1 MSCNLSIMQSSV
13 TELLRKE
20 VGTNNVLFSTYYTSV
35 VNNEDF
41 TPEFKQWCKDKY
53 NTTIDFNSKNNDKK
67 VVDYIKEYYNE
78 KHPNIN
84 YSSRIQ
90 NDSTLVGRFGYGSV
104 EDREFCKHTAA
115 NYALDIHKQI
125 LNDKHLTIEDMLK
138 QMKEKTGKDI
148 SKKAYV
154 ASAIFAKVKKEI
166 ISRLNTQHGV
176 NQANI
181 LNAFKTNNTEQI
193 EQWFGNDL
201 TVQDK
206 NLLALYKEII
216 GNREEFFNEVFRDS
230 RLGELRFEKDDNLDS
245 DITEANLENQ
255 DEESS
260 DDSSEEESN
269 NSQIEDKDNYINNL
283 NNKDGQYNNF
293 MTHIDI
299 GVKTY
304 LNSLKKIIDYDSTTG
319 IYILDTNNSLGVPDT
334 MNAEEV
340 SSLIYGY
347 ADYTNLDTFIKS
359 LHSLADDIPG
369 FTSLHQMADY
379 LKTNRDFGYE
389 CYRTFAKAVISK
401 METINDNEKSKC
413 RISNRSADKLTTLR
427 FEYLNSSKATSII
440 IDDLNSRAIFDNL
453 NKLITKYKGIYDAAQ
468 AIEGDDPMD
477 VADRLAIIDEA
488 DKQLPTIIAELAKQ
502 LRRYYPTIEDTTI
515 ANYINNAHNGDK
527 VNNLITLNGII
538 KDTINASVE
547 TNNNYRDRQSQIY
560 KIIKHNQ
567 ALDERKFNGERV
579 NNDDYKSLS
588 EVYLKEYVSKGTQA
602 AAFNL
607 ANELVKYTHVKVDL
621 NSRNV
626 HGNLSSDVL
635 NNSMITNI
643 LNTLK
648 SDIAL
653 GNYGKY
659 KSQSRQYDF
668 SNIMIEHKAADGTII
683 NYGLFTKDE
692 VSQEFIPTPYAK
704 RLLKARLFNGATDAI
719 SNKNVLYSEMSK
731 GDYTTTAFINYFN
744 TEDDYTTDNEGND
757 ITFANYFMRIP
768 SDAPKNFIITAP
780 KYSIKER
787 KINGNDGLFIID
799 NPIEA
804 NKKLYQK
811 INSIPTLGI
820 EYEAL
825 ENQAYKRSLAQIK
838 SDIVSEHISDI
849 TIKPKNINESNAKL
863 GDTVTVTFEY
873 KDENDI
879 STQYVLQGV
888 YAKKGTKIILS
899 NPKFIGFTG
908 NTRSSEIVRFLENH
922 YRQELIKNGEI
933 KRIINTNHPIYQQ
946 FRNIIIQE
954 LTDAA
959 TALDVIFKTNDGK
972 VVTDIETKEL
982 VFNDGFAD
990 DAATIRKLYANY
1002 HVGKSKKLIENGKL
1016 TGAVFHSDRFKITQS
1031 DEKGNVKVRNYG
1043 QEIFDEAFDFLYGG
1057 ANGKYIHTTR
1067 KAKGI
1072 EVNLTEE
1079 QEAKVTEKLSE
1090 FINDYIADT
1099 NNRITEYS
1107 ELLPENINNEDNI
1120 AEFALNYYLTYV
1132 SFNDI
1137 FEGDTKYYKDSQ
1149 TFLKRAKEVQGSG
1162 VPYGLIDYNMNLSAP
1177 RTQVLSRLNEEKFVR
1192 KFADGHTEAL
1202 EVGQYNKF
1210 RGVTIKNSIRTGKTI
1225 GKFKKDKK
1233 GNIIK
1238 DENGIPQFEEVGSL
1252 TKKLIESLKE
1262 KGLTPKQAED
1272 KAAIMMAGY
1281 DSTTVNDAQSYITF
1295 EEWIRRISAR
1305 GQLQKYLP
1313 LIQDVLDETKP
1324 LDAVT
1329 IGKFIQVQKNFYY
1342 DQYFNEEL
1350 KTFTPRQIKNA
1361 EFVLVPR
1368 LIKGTQ
1374 LEQVYNLMKENGI
1387 DQLNTEETS
1396 KAGKCNVLTIWN
1408 NDGEITQENIDDFNN
1423 NAAES
1428 IELYNYNYLY
1438 TQQET
1443 PQHVAA
1449 ENKAGIQI
1457 MKKILDNIPPTS
1469 KLYATKEHFFKL
1481 YSTNIKESFTELL
1494 DELDLQTDENGNLKL
1509 DENGNIEGLNY
1520 QLFFDKLEEEVSR
1533 LGLDSNSVD
1542 YVTLDNTQMFD
1553 EFHTLSTPIT
1563 EMPTFMS
1570 NFSTKLE
1577 SIAQSVFNS
1586 RITRQK
1592 LPGFHAAQITNIGWN
1607 ASNQTLTYTLNENG
1621 KGRNLKDNLSKEE
1634 YDKLPI
1640 KNKIY
1645 YNKTKGAISASKE
1658 LRYHPNGEHYIEIL
1672 LPKSNFNLK
1681 YKKEDGSLKT
1691 DEELLKELQDA
1702 KLDEMIGYRIP
1713 TEGKQ
1718 SICIMKVVGFIDDA
1732 LGSTIVV
1739 PDDWVSQ
1746 TGSDF
1751 DIDSVYGINYT
1762 SRINKV
1768 TGKIERIPYKTNT
1781 TEHDYFD
1788 FLRRKLKHIPT
1799 KVGKDI
1805 EALKTEIQEERSEQY
1820 TNLMTD
1826 ESEAYHSLPDEIRNE
1841 IKELQNIESK
1851 SESKLENYTKQNQQV
1866 IDGLTDY
1873 IKNNENLDEDLKSQ
1887 IQDYISIRT
1896 AINNFINNSTKEDQ
1910 KRFSEGKL
1918 DILKER
1924 LNNVEA
1930 KAKKAGLPT
1939 YEQFKNMSEESRN
1952 SRNAR
1957 NNEILQSMIE
1967 ILKNSES
1974 LEENLSRSNF
1984 EDIIDARNKSIDP
1997 NVAARRKA
2005 RSPYNFFDQ
2014 AEYQEDVMSGAKL
2027 KAFSVTRDTFCSICN
2042 TVRPL
2047 LNSKQQVKIIYNEKD
2062 GYNLDN
2068 LKKSF
2073 DNIEV
2078 IGDKKGERQF
2088 IVTHDTFGWSKDNK
2102 NAAGKILTS
2111 YSSQTTAHILDAVK
2125 EGSIPNVND
2134 FTFQVYKTFP
2144 DLGSDYE
2151 TGVSFIMQPGVT
2163 RIVKAYN
2170 SSKSIYSNNYNK
2182 PINEAIKSIA
2192 KDLLAL
2198 EGVELNTRDS
2208 IDNIIKQ
2215 LQKYNSEI
2223 ANLFNANGKNFKI
2236 DLTDKECGKLL
2247 INSDTLKH
2255 RLQETDE
2262 FSGSSPVEERR
2273 KLLYDLGVILQYNK
2287 ISNLAN
2293 SVSAYARVCNPD
2305 KFGAKQTIYATN
2317 KVFDDI
2323 QDLIDEEQPA
2333 LLVKDKDGNIKSFL
2347 KAIYPD
2353 VDKDL
2358 EGYIE
2363 STNNDSAYLPLHSFL
2378 KYATATSIKINRNL
2392 FETQQPAF
2400 RKEIMKLKRLLSG
2413 SKPNMTEKLYKDFQN
2428 YVLSYLYNQTDAIS
2442 KTITYVR
2449 GEGFKAYKD
2458 TNVDAERSRIFGYG
2472 KNPDLNVIDEKG
2484 DYINFDVNDINNPN
2498 EKEIEQFITLSPAQK
2513 VLWIQSHFDGGIFQ
2527 YLHATLFSDRQYRK
2541 NKAGMQTLEFVE
2553 NNTNIETIYNEF
2565 EKCFYNDNP
2574 LIALTALDIVKYG
2587 FVVEGFKMKR
2597 NGISKVIKNS
2607 CLIDDTSYGTGIV
2620 TQLMSLIGSISNK
2633 EINMEQLRNN
2643 FIRSHSSINQIET
2656 HKVER
2661 DNKKR
2666 FELNKRQYGI
2676 IYLDGS
2682 NTTDKDL
2689 IKKYGFGY
2697 ETDNKGNI
2705 ETNKFVKLRFGK
2717 NIELYKIETIGTE
2730 VFAYPVSLLE
2740 ENETSEWSVNA
2751 QNNYGKYDNDFYQS
2765 IKEEWFNT
2773 TDSNIELKQIIEN
2786 HKEEAD
2792 KHKYVNPNKPISSHY
2807 AATFDINTKRSV
2819 DTGGFED
2826 VIEKVTKYFN
2836 ENPKGILYLRS
2847 GALAKYIKYTGLIN
2861 GSIQVIN
2868 GREYRITKED
2878 FSKYNRRYIGSKNLN
2893 HEIKEKNEQIV
2904 DIIEKARDAG
2914 YKVNDAFR
2922 IEPVKNL
2929 EEDIDTI
2936 IPNETMNSSVTELGT
2951 NSVRVMSRNARSN
2964 NDVQAYNAINSLKDK
2979 GINSNK
2985 ENVENN
2991 ITEVINTTAEY
3002 IQNATT
3008 NILDGLNN
3016 FMQDDEGKYH
3026 PVNDK
3031 ITIDYIRNNPAER
3044 KRFLKTLLDARAFVR
3059 NYRMINDLDIDAEDE
3074 SIRSSLTI
3082 IKNAISKLQNAT
3094 AINKAEELF
3103 ANEYLAKLS
3112 NNPMVQND
3120 YLSLLDG
3127 YHSAGAFDAWVNDL
3141 QETSNPL
3148 LQIITKEVMQSI
3160 RGAEMKATKQIRE
3173 FKNRLNELKE
3183 TAQKAGVSVDWKHII
3198 DDNGKFIQDYNKAF
3212 TDKIEELREKR
3223 DEAKLQYGEGSIQHL
3238 EAKFEYDKFKLNH
3251 VYQQL
3256 EDDYYQK
3263 KLMYQKAMLDN
3274 FPSIYSEYHKLLAKR
3289 NNILSH
3295 SVNGKLDEAYEE
3307 QFKEVKREI
3316 DNLTNTY
3323 YYNSSTGEFEEKYS
3337 VNDPNNNLKGDAKKI
3352 YSIEAAN
3359 ALQNYLTNM
3368 RKLREQ
3374 YYTKDAKFGFDKEL
3388 EKNLDIIAKAEER
3401 DDFGRPTRSI
3411 DELMK
3416 RDDYV
3421 KAKDWIDH
3429 NARYVVGEE
3438 TTKLLNNA
3446 FKVLREKKQG
3456 RNRLSSIAKTRDAYD
3471 NQGNI
3476 DATKFTDEDIEKLFE
3491 EELTNY
3497 NIREGEPY
3505 SDRSLISN
3513 APKDGDVF
3521 YQKFY
3526 SNMKSNGLDNP
3537 TYLKLVKDIN
3547 NILSSYYETA
3557 TGILHTEEITEEDLK
3572 RLIPLYDQIEE
3583 TKKTIDSTNGKAI
3596 RKYITKNVDFIV
3608 NNEIYKEQKGLAE
3621 QKGKRYLR
3629 LWQEVF
3635 ERIGEDEKGNDIVIP
3650 NRRVFGYA
3658 VPKGYKPDGSGNN
3671 DLVDKDKSNA
3681 LKIIRAYTTTIKTKY
3696 YYQKYHEM
3704 RAKGDKAFHEWYR
3717 KNHIY
3722 NPYDKTYQPLSCW
3735 TTMKVN
3741 PMADEGEHLEGG
3753 LWVPAFNQ
3761 QELRPKNG
3769 KDKNGKEDGSEN
3781 YINPNWKEKGSTASN
3796 YKASGRQLKDN
3807 SMLPFG
3813 NDGRLVD
3820 DLKDSTDY
3828 SNHDIPINKYE
3839 KDIRNLLQSTIE
3851 KLATTAGAK
3860 QFINSGYAPARNK
3873 GQEIDGKFLAK
3884 EVLKFIGWI
3893 EGASGRDAWYEN
3905 IDYANDKTID
3915 MPMMNMLKSKDSVT
3929 VNRTR
3934 PERKENES
3942 DEDYN
3947 KRLNQWKEDKKAA
3960 EEQNAKVHKELLDN
3974 NWESVMEDFIN
3985 KAAHFNAIQENKYM
3999 LFYAKNMIDKLD
4011 VYVKNEGFNNLQK
4024 DNLNSTDEET
4034 KYVTRKDTRLQEQY
4048 VNWIRRLVYDQWKK
4062 PNANLTRTANILQS
4076 ITSAKFMMFNV
4087 TGGIAN
4093 VTVGETGILGE
4104 AFAKEYFGTK
4114 TWREGMGI
4122 WRSGISSYLADKYSD
4137 KSTSLAN
4144 AIIKFMNVVDFD
4156 EVTGSVHIPNAS
4168 TYIERARDLAFTP
4181 QTMGEHFMQN
4191 GAMFSMM
4198 LSHRLFVN
4206 HDKENNGKLSYELKN
4221 EAEYIRDANEKAL
4234 QEVLTDKQKRLWKE
4248 FVKYETKDANNK
4260 KEYVWFRK
4268 DLTTQFEKIYL
4279 DNEQRTKFIAK
4290 RRELQN
4296 KAKKEFN
4303 DDTKHP
4309 TLYSQLK
4316 LGSDGKLDFKD
4327 DSILQSMGDEAFELL
4342 GGFKGRV
4349 ISVNKKI
4356 HGVYDR
4362 LGAAKWES
4370 YWWGGIVMQ
4379 YHKHLYP
4386 GIMKRYRRQGYF
4398 NEERGTIEKGCYAS
4412 LKDFLSLPL
4421 QKRKFA
4427 NKIKAD
4433 NNMSDSE
4440 LQAVQGVQNLFKE
4453 YVDFA
4458 THIKLN
4464 WNSLPE
4470 YERANIKRSLGD
4482 LLGVA
4487 SALCI
4492 AIALRVV
4499 AGDDDDQ
4506 GLVYNL
4512 MMYEADRLAS
4522 ESAMYNPLGL
4532 ASEGQKLW
4540 SSPVAVQSGVED
4552 LLHSA
4557 GFISQWIIQG
4567 DEFDPYYS
4575 SGLYAGENKLWV
4587 NIRRQI
4593 PIYHSINM
4601 IQRLERSNKYY
4612 KLGKNM
4618 LSIIPTGDI
4627 GDAIAG
4633 R

>member
-20 VGTNNVLFSTYYTSV
+20 VGTNNVLFTTYYNVV

-41 TPEFKQWCKDKY
+41 TPEFKKWCKDKY
-53 NTTIDFNSKNNDKK
+53 NVAIDFNSKDDNKQIIS
-67 VVDYIKEYYNE
+67 YIKEYYNE
-78 KHPNIN
+78 KHPDIN

-90 NDSTLVGRFGYGSV
+90 NDSTLVGHFGYGSV
-104 EDREFCKHTAA
+104 EDREFCIHVAA
-115 NYALDIHKQI
+115 NYALDIHKQV
-125 LNDKHLTIEDMLK
+125 LYDKHVTIEDMLK
-138 QMKEKTGKDI
+138 QLKEKTGKDI
-148 SKKAYV
+148 KKKAYV
-154 ASAIFAKVKKEI
+154 ASAILAKVKKEI

-176 NQANI
+176 SQENI
-181 LNAFKTNNTEQI
+181 LKAFQTNNTEQL

-201 TVQDK
+201 NIQDK

-216 GNREEFFNEVFRDS
+216 GNREGFFTEVFKDN
-230 RLGELRFEKDDNLDS
+230 RLGELRFDKDENLDS
-245 DITEANLENQ
+245 DISEANLETQ
-255 DEESS
+255 TEES
-260 DDSSEEESN
+260 DDDPDGEETN
-269 NSQIEDKDNYINNL
+269 NSQTEDKDNYINNL

-304 LNSLKKIIDYDSTTG
+304 LNSLKKIIAYDVNTKKSV
-319 IYILDTNNSLGVPDT
+319 LDTNNNLGVSDT

-347 ADYTNLDTFIKS
+347 ADYTNLDDFIKS
-359 LHSLADDIPG
+359 LHSLADDMPG
-369 FTSLHQMADY
+369 FIALHQMADY
-379 LKTNRDFGYE
+379 LKDNRDFGFE

-401 METINDNEKSKC
+401 LETINDSDKSKC

-427 FEYLNSSKATSII
+427 FEYLNASKATSVI
-440 IDDLNSRAIFDNL
+440 IDDLSSRAIFD
-453 NKLITKYKGIYDAAQ
+453 KIDELIGNYKKVYDNAQ

-477 VADRLAIIDEA
+477 VADRLALIDEA
-488 DKQLPTIIAELAKQ
+488 DKQLPTIIAEVAKQ

-515 ANYINNAHNGDK
+515 SHYVNNAHNGDK
-527 VNNLITLNGII
+527 VNNLIILNGII
-538 KDTINASVE
+538 KNTIDASVE
-547 TNNNYRDRQSQIY
+547 TNKNYRNRQIEIH

-567 ALDERKFNGERV
+567 SLDERKLNHEYV
-579 NNDDYKSLS
+579 SKDEYKDLS
-588 EVYLKEYVSKGTQA
+588 TVYLKEYVSEGTKA

-607 ANELVKYTHVKVDL
+607 ANELVKYTHVKINL

-635 NNSMITNI
+635 NDNMITNI
-643 LNTLK
+643 LATLK

-653 GNYGKY
+653 NNYGKY

-668 SNIMIEHKAADGTII
+668 SNIMIEHKDADNNII
-683 NYGLFTKDE
+683 NYGLFTIDE
-692 VSQEFIPTPYAK
+692 VSQEFVPTSYAK
-704 RLLKARLFNGATDAI
+704 RLLQARLFNGATDAI
-719 SNKNVLYSEMSK
+719 SNKNILYSEMSK
-731 GDYTTTAFINYFN
+731 GDYIATAFINYFN
-744 TEDDYTTDNEGND
+744 TEEDYTTDSEGND

-780 KYSIKER
+780 KYSINETSLGA
-787 KINGNDGLFIID
+787 NNGLFIID
-799 NPIEA
+799 NPLEA
-804 NKKLYQK
+804 NKKLNQR
-811 INSIPTLGI
+811 INDIPTLGS
-820 EYEAL
+820 EYEVL
-825 ENQAYKRSLAQIK
+825 ENTGHKRNLNQIK
-838 SDIVSEHISDI
+838 SDITSKHINNIIINYED
-849 TIKPKNINESNAKL
+849 INEANAKV
-863 GDTVTVTFEY
+863 GDTVTVTFDY
-873 KDENDI
+873 VDEDNI
-879 STQYVLQGV
+879 STQYVLQGKYNKNNGKLV
-888 YAKKGTKIILS
+888 LA

-908 NTRSSEIVRFLENH
+908 STRSSEIVRFLENY
-922 YRQELIKNGEI
+922 YRQELINSGEI

-946 FRNIIIQE
+946 FRNAFIQE

-972 VVTDIETKEL
+972 VVTDPETGNL

-990 DAATIRKLYANY
+990 DKATIRKLYATY

-1016 TGAVFHSDRFKITQS
+1016 TGAVFHSDRFKITKTEENG
-1031 DEKGNVKVRNYG
+1031 DVEVRNYG
-1043 QEIFDEAFDFLYGG
+1043 QEILDETFELLYGG
-1057 ANGKYIHTTR
+1057 VNGKYIYTKR

-1072 EVNLTEE
+1072 EVILTKE
-1079 QEAKVTEKLSE
+1079 QENKVTEKLSE
-1090 FINDYIADT
+1090 FINDYIKDAND
-1099 NNRITEYS
+1099 RILEYA
-1107 ELLPENINNEDNI
+1107 ELLPESIYNYDNV
-1120 AEFALNYYLTYV
+1120 AEFALNHHLAYI

-1137 FEGDTKYYKDSQ
+1137 FEGDTKFYKDTQ
-1149 TFLKRAKEVQGSG
+1149 TFLKRAKEAQASG
-1162 VPYGLIDYNMNLSAP
+1162 VPYGIINYNMDLNEP
-1177 RTQVLSRLNEEKFVR
+1177 RSLVLSRLNEEKFIR
-1192 KFADGHTEAL
+1192 KLADGSTETL

-1210 RGVTIKNSIRTGKTI
+1210 RAVTIKNTIRTGETI
-1225 GKFKKDKK
+1225 GKFKKDKD

-1238 DENGIPQFEEVGSL
+1238 NENGIPQFEKVGSL
-1252 TKKLIESLKE
+1252 TKKLIEALNK

-1305 GQLQKYLP
+1305 GQLSKYLP

-1324 LDAVT
+1324 LDART

-1342 DQYFNEEL
+1342 DQYYNEEL

-1361 EFVLVPR
+1361 EFVLVSR

-1423 NAAES
+1423 NAAQA

-1449 ENKAGIQI
+1449 ENKAGIQLV
-1457 MKKILDNIPPTS
+1457 KKILDNIPPTS
-1469 KLYATKEHFFKL
+1469 KLYPIKEHFFRL

-1494 DELDLQTDENGNLKL
+1494 DELNLQTDENGNLKL
-1509 DENGNIEGLNY
+1509 DENGNIDGLNY
-1520 QLFFDKLEEEVSR
+1520 QLFFDKLEEEIAR
-1533 LGLDSNSVD
+1533 LGLDSNSAD
-1542 YVTLDNTQMFD
+1542 YVTLSDTQVFD
-1553 EFHTLSTPIT
+1553 EAHNLSTPIT
-1563 EMPTFMS
+1563 KMPTFMS

-1592 LPGFHAAQITNIGWN
+1592 LPGFHAAQITNVGWS
-1607 ASNQTLTYTLNENG
+1607 AADKKVIYKLNDSSQN
-1621 KGRNLKDNLSKEE
+1621 KNLKNNITEE
-1634 YDKLPI
+1634 EFNKLPI
-1640 KNKIY
+1640 KHRMY
-1645 YNKTKGAISASKE
+1645 YTKTKGNIGISKE
-1658 LRYHPNGEHYIEIL
+1658 LKYHPNGEPYIEIL

-1681 YKKEDGSLKT
+1681 YDKEDGSLKT

-1718 SICIMKVVGFIDDA
+1718 SICVMKVVGFIDDA

-1762 SRINKV
+1762 SRINKI
-1768 TGKIERIPYKTNT
+1768 TGKVERIPYKTDT
-1781 TEHDYFD
+1781 KEQDYFD
-1788 FLRRKLKHIPT
+1788 FLRHKLKHIPT

-1805 EALKTEIQEERSEQY
+1805 EALKTEIQEERNEQY
-1820 TNLMTD
+1820 TNLMD
-1826 ESEAYHSLPDEIRNE
+1826 NESEAYHSLPDEIRDK
-1841 IKELQNIESK
+1841 IKEFQHVENK

-1866 IDGLTDY
+1866 IDGLNDY
-1873 IKNNENLDEDLKSQ
+1873 INNNENLDENLKSQ
-1887 IQDYISIRT
+1887 IQDYINIRT

-1924 LNNVEA
+1924 LNNVEV

-1957 NNEILQSMIE
+1957 NNELLQSMID
-1967 ILKNSES
+1967 ILKSPES

-1984 EDIIDARNKSIDP
+1984 EDNISARNKSMND
-1997 NVAARRKA
+1997 NVSIRRKA

-2014 AEYQEDVMSGAKL
+2014 ADYQEEVMSGAKL

-2047 LNSKQQVKIIYNEKD
+2047 LDESKQIDIVYYEKN
-2062 GYNLDN
+2062 GYNLQD
-2068 LKKSF
+2068 LEKAF
-2073 DNIEV
+2073 DKVIV
-2078 IGDKKGERQF
+2078 IGNTKGERKF
-2088 IVTHDTFGWSKDNK
+2088 IVTHNTFGWSN
-2102 NAAGKILTS
+2102 NNNNVAGKILTS
-2111 YSSQTTAHILDAVK
+2111 YSSQTTALVLDAVK

-2144 DLGSDYE
+2144 DIGSDYE
-2151 TGVSFIMQPGVT
+2151 TGVAFIMQPGIT
-2163 RIVKAYN
+2163 RIVNAYN
-2170 SSKSIYSNNYNK
+2170 SNKSIYSNNYSK
-2182 PINEAIKSIA
+2182 PINEAIKNIA
-2192 KDLLAL
+2192 KDILAL
-2198 EGVELNTRDS
+2198 DGIEVSTRDS
-2208 IDNIIKQ
+2208 IDKIITK
-2215 LQKYNSEI
+2215 LQKYNSEV
-2223 ANLFNANGKNFKI
+2223 AELFDVADDVDFKI
-2236 DLTDKECGKLL
+2236 ALNDEEAGKLF
-2247 INSDTLKH
+2247 INGDVLKH
-2255 RLQETDE
+2255 RLKETDE
-2262 FSGSSPVEERR
+2262 FSGNSPVEERR

-2293 SVSAYARVCNPD
+2293 SISAYARVCNPD

-2317 KVFDDI
+2317 KIFDDI
-2323 QDLIDEEQPA
+2323 QDLIKEEHPA
-2333 LLVKDKDGNIKSFL
+2333 LIVKNKDNINKTFL
-2347 KAIYPD
+2347 EAIYPD
-2353 VDKDL
+2353 VDKGLD
-2358 EGYIE
+2358 EYIR
-2363 STNNDSAYLPLHSFL
+2363 SNNTDSVYPPLNSFL

-2400 RKEIMKLKRLLSG
+2400 RNEIMKLKRLLSG
-2413 SKPNMTEKLYKDFQN
+2413 FKPNMTEKLYKDFQN

-2442 KTITYVR
+2442 KSITYVR

-2458 TNVDAERSRIFGYG
+2458 TNTDVERSRIFGYG
-2472 KNPDLNVIDEKG
+2472 KNPDLNVLDEKG
-2484 DYINFDVNDINNPN
+2484 NYVSFNVKDINNPS
-2498 EKEIEQFITLSPAQK
+2498 EEEIKQFITLSPAQK
-2513 VLWIQSHFDGGIFQ
+2513 VVWIQSHFNGGIFQ
-2527 YLHATLFSDRQYRK
+2527 YLRATLFSDRQYRK
-2541 NKAGMQTLEFVE
+2541 TKVGMQTLEFIE

-2574 LIALTALDIVKYG
+2574 LVALAALDIVKYG
-2587 FVVEGFKMKR
+2587 FVVEGFKMKH
-2597 NGISKVIKNS
+2597 NAVNKVIKNS
-2607 CLIDDTSYGTGIV
+2607 CLMDDTAYGTGIV
-2620 TQLMSLIGSISNK
+2620 TQLMSLIGNISNN

-2643 FIRSHSSINQIET
+2643 FIRSHFNITQIET
-2656 HKVER
+2656 HKVEK
-2661 DNKKR
+2661 DNQNR
-2666 FELNKRQYGI
+2666 FELNKRSYGI
-2676 IYLDGS
+2676 IYLDSS
-2682 NTTDKDL
+2682 NIGDKDL

-2697 ETDNKGNI
+2697 ESDNNGNI
-2705 ETNKFVKLRFGK
+2705 ETNKFVKLRFGR
-2717 NIELYKIETIGTE
+2717 NIELYKIETIGYD

-2740 ENETSEWSVNA
+2740 ENETGEWSANP
-2751 QNNYGKYDNDFYQS
+2751 QNNYGKYDNDFYQA

-2773 TDSNIELKQIIEN
+2773 TDSSIELKQVIEN

-2792 KHKYVNPNKPISSHY
+2792 KHKYTNPNKTISSHY
-2807 AATFDINTKRSV
+2807 AAEFDINTKRSV
-2819 DTGGFED
+2819 DSGGFED
-2826 VIEKVTKYFN
+2826 VIDKVTKYFTN
-2836 ENPKGILYLRS
+2836 NPKGILYLRS

-2861 GSIQVIN
+2861 GSIQTIN
-2868 GREYRITKED
+2868 GREYSITKED
-2878 FSKYNRRYIGSKNLN
+2878 FSKYNRRYIGDKNLS

-2904 DIIEKARDAG
+2904 DIIEKARNAG
-2914 YKVNDAFR
+2914 YNVNDAFR
-2922 IEPVKNL
+2922 IEPVKHFA
-2929 EEDIDTI
+2929 EDVDTI
-2936 IPNETMNSSVTELGT
+2936 VPNETMNSSVTELGAT
-2951 NSVRVMSRNARSN
+2951 SVRVMSRNARSA
-2964 NDVQAYNAINSLKDK
+2964 NDIKARKAIQSLKDK
-2979 GINSNK
+2979 GIDSNK
-2985 ENVENN
+2985 EKVENN
-2991 ITEVINTTAEY
+2991 INEVINTTAEY

-3016 FMQDDEGKYH
+3016 FYKDDKGDYH

-3031 ITIDYIRNNPAER
+3031 VTIDYIRNNPAER

-3074 SIRSSLTI
+3074 DIRSSLTI

-3112 NNPMVQND
+3112 NNPMIQND

-3148 LQIITKEVMQSI
+3148 LQVITKEVMQNI
-3160 RGAEMKATKQIRE
+3160 RGAEMKATKSIRE
-3173 FKNRLNELKE
+3173 FKTRLNELKE
-3183 TAQKAGVSVDWKHII
+3183 EARKAGISIDWKHII
-3198 DDNGKFIQDYNKAF
+3198 DDYGKFIQDYNKAF

-3223 DEAKLQYGEGSIQHL
+3223 DEAKALYGEGSIQYL
-3238 EAKFEYDKFKLNH
+3238 NAKFEYDKFKLNH

-3263 KLMYQKAMLDN
+3263 KLTYEKFMLDKFSN
-3274 FPSIYSEYHKLLAKR
+3274 IYSEYHKLLVKR

-3295 SVNGKLDEAYEE
+3295 SVNGKLDEAHEE

-3316 DNLTNTY
+3316 DNLTNNY

-3337 VNDPNNNLKGDAKKI
+3337 INDPNNNLKGDAKKI

-3359 ALQNYLTNM
+3359 ALKNYLTNM
-3368 RKLREQ
+3368 QKLREQ

-3411 DELMK
+3411 DELIK

-3421 KAKDWIDH
+3421 KAKDWIDR
-3429 NARYVVGEE
+3429 NARYVAGKE
-3438 TTKLLNNA
+3438 TLKLINDA
-3446 FKVLREKKQG
+3446 FKVLRESKQG
-3456 RNRLSSIAKTRDAYD
+3456 RKRLSDIAKIRDAYD
-3471 NQGNI
+3471 NQGVI
-3476 DATKFTDEDIEKLFE
+3476 DATKFTDKDIEKLFE

-3497 NIREGEPY
+3497 NIREGQPY

-3513 APKDGDVF
+3513 APKNGDIFEQSF
-3521 YQKFY
+3521 YT
-3526 SNMKSNGLDNP
+3526 NMKSDGLDNP
-3537 TYLKLVKDIN
+3537 TYLRLVKDIN
-3547 NILSSYYETA
+3547 NILSPYYETA

-3572 RLIPLYDQIEE
+3572 RLIPLYDKIEN
-3583 TKKTIDSTNGKAI
+3583 TKKTIGSSNGKQL
-3596 RKYITKNVDFIV
+3596 RKYISKNVDFITNDAV
-3608 NNEIYKEQKGLAE
+3608 YKEQKDLAE

-3629 LWQEVF
+3629 LWQTVF
-3635 ERIGEDEKGNDIVIP
+3635 ERIDENNNVVP
-3650 NRRVFGYA
+3650 NYKVFGYA

-3671 DLVDKDKSNA
+3671 NMVAKKKSNA
-3681 LKIIRAYTTTIKTKY
+3681 LKIIRAYTITIKTKY
-3696 YYQKYHEM
+3696 YYQKYREM
-3704 RAKGDKAFHEWYR
+3704 KAKGDEAFHEWYR

-3741 PMADEGEHLEGG
+3741 PMADEGEHQEGG

-3761 QELRPKNG
+3761 QEFRPKDG
-3769 KDKNGKEDGSEN
+3769 KDKNGKEDGSEDYTN
-3781 YINPNWKEKGSTASN
+3781 HNWIEKGSTASN
-3796 YKASGRQLKDN
+3796 YKTSGRQLKDN
-3807 SMLPFG
+3807 SILPFG
-3813 NDGRLVD
+3813 DDGRLID

-3828 SNHDIPINKYE
+3828 SNHDISINEYE
-3839 KDIRNLLQSTIE
+3839 KAIRNLLQSTIE

-3873 GQEIDGKFLAK
+3873 TQEIDGKFLAK
-3884 EVLKFIGWI
+3884 EAAKFIGWI
-3893 EGASGRDAWYEN
+3893 EGASGRDAWYED

-3915 MPMMNMLKSKDSVT
+3915 MPMMTMLKSKDSVT

-3934 PERKENES
+3934 PKHEENES

-3947 KRLNQWKEDKKAA
+3947 KRLNKWKEDKKAA

-3974 NWESVMEDFIN
+3974 DWESVMEDFIN

-4024 DNLNSTDEET
+4024 DKLNSTEEENR
-4034 KYVTRKDTRLQEQY
+4034 YVTRKDTRLQEQY

-4062 PNANLTRTANILQS
+4062 PNGKLTRIGNILQS

-4114 TWREGMGI
+4114 TWRQGMGI

-4137 KSTSLAN
+4137 KSTTLAN

-4156 EVTGSVHIPNAS
+4156 EVTGSVHIPDAS

-4198 LSHRLFVN
+4198 LSHRLFIN

-4234 QEVLTDKQKRLWKE
+4234 QEILTDKQKQLWKE
-4248 FVKYETKDANNK
+4248 FVKYETKDANSK

-4268 DLTTQFEKIYL
+4268 DLTTQFANIYL
-4279 DNEQRTKFIAK
+4279 NNEQKAKFITK
-4290 RRELQN
+4290 RKEIQN

-4356 HGVYDR
+4356 HGIYDR

-4412 LKDFLSLPL
+4412 LKYFLSLPL
-4421 QKRKFA
+4421 QKHKFA
-4427 NKIKAD
+4427 DKLKAD

-4440 LQAVQGVQNLFKE
+4440 LQAIQGIQNLFKE

-4487 SALCI
+4487 SALCL

-4522 ESAMYNPLGL
+4522 ESATYNPFGL
-4532 ASEGQKLW
+4532 VSEGQKLW
-4540 SSPVAVQSGVED
+4540 SSPVAVQSGIED
-4552 LLHSA
+4552 LLHCA

-4601 IQRLERSNKYY
+4601 VQRLERSNKYY
-4612 KLGKNM
+4612 KLGQNM
-4618 LSIIPTGDI
+4618 LSIVPTGDI